1 MKYQIEEKFGK
12 WVIVRTEEPFEELKP
27 SYPDK
32 KAAEDQL
39 RRLTQA
45 EQKKPKS

>member
-12 WVIVRTEEPFEELKP
+12 WIIVQTEEPFQQLRP

-32 KAAEDQL
+32 KTAEDQL
-39 RRLTQA
+39 RRLL
-45 EQKKPKS
+45 EFKK